1 MKDQISNAQN
11 LSQVN
16 EDQSEYIGFI
26 NKSEDEKLK
35 DDVSR
40 SPVEKLHLF
49 TQMLRRESVLK
60 NAKIHRP

>member
-1 MKDQISNAQN
+1 MKDQISNTQN
-11 LSQVN
+11 FSQVN
-16 EDQSEYIGFI
+16 KDQSEYIGFI

-35 DDVSR
+35 ENIFL
-40 SPVEKLHLF
+40 SPLEKLHLF